1 MSNIPTAHNNA
12 KANDFAKTVLMP
24 GDPLRARFI
33 AEHYLE
39 DAVLV
44 NSVRQ
49 MSGYTGTYKGKRVSV
64 GDAGSG
70 VEFNAR
76 QILEAYGISF
86 DDIEVNNLG
95 FGDSSDALKDGKID
109 AFFCTAGAPT
119 TAIVELATTNSIN
132 LLEIDDEHAAAL
144 AEAHPFYTTYPIPGG
159 SYKGVDEDVQTVAIK
174 ATLIC
179 SPKLSEETVYNLTKA
194 LFDNQ
199 SEIAAAHAKGE
210 ELSLEYAVSGISVP
224 FHPGAEKYF
233 KEVGAI
239 K

>member
-1 MSNIPTAHNNA
+1 MKKKFSALMALALSLAMVLTACSGGGGGETTA
-12 KANDFAKTVLMP
+12 AAGGDTKAAGETAQAAAP
-24 GDPLRARFI
+24 SG
-33 AEHYLE
+33 
-39 DAVLV
+39 DAVE
-44 NSVRQ
+44 
-49 MSGYTGTYKGKRVSV
+49 MTMGTGGTTGTYYTFG
-64 GDAGSG
+64 G
-70 VEFNAR
+70 VIANVLNAKN
-76 QILEAYGISF
+76 IG
-86 DDIEVNNLG
+86 VNINVQST
-95 FGDSSDALKDGKID
+95 GDSSDALKDGKID

-119 TAIVELATTNSIN
+119 TAIVELATTKSIN

-210 ELSLEYAVSGISVP
+210 ELNLEYAVSGISVP
-224 FHPGAEKYF
+224 FHPGTEKYF